1 MPHVKRPY
9 QQYQIHN
16 IIPCWVIVVRNEIK
30 TFLNGYTDHFD
41 FFCVWKMYFFQRLT
55 ILLTAKYMKRKW
67 VWPYKICLA
76 LIEKSILQPIQFI
89 YDALINSGMAVTSK
103 EFSLDYRLLRLIM
116 SGYDIQH
123 FGNMDCGIH

>member
-1 MPHVKRPY
+1 MKNVFFPKINHS
-9 QQYQIHN
+9 
-16 IIPCWVIVVRNEIK
+16 
-30 TFLNGYTDHFD
+30 FD
-41 FFCVWKMYFFQRLT
+41 RQVHEKEVWL
-55 ILLTAKYMKRKW
+55 
-67 VWPYKICLA
+67 YKIGLA

-123 FGNMDCGIH
+123 FGNMDYGIH